1 MQMLMGKISNRL
13 QRPNGLFQNHHGL
26 LMVKRSFM
34 PRSILNP
41 DPRYC
46 LIPLLDR
53 IEIMSE
59 EKTNDISERE
69 MEVLRWLKEGK
80 TNWEISMILKI
91 SERTVKYHVKNI
103 CAKLDAMNRTHA
115 VVIAI
120 DRGILGG
127 NL

>member
-1 MQMLMGKISNRL
+1 
-13 QRPNGLFQNHHGL
+13 
-26 LMVKRSFM
+26 
-34 PRSILNP
+34 
-41 DPRYC
+41 
-46 LIPLLDR
+46 
-53 IEIMSE
+53 MSE

-120 DRGILGG
+120 DRGILI
-127 NL
+127 NKC